1 MVDQDSKDRAGQ
13 AVADRPA
20 APEIADAAEKT
31 LIRPVDELEEKTP
44 RRQQFPPPYV
54 VVVDGPKTGTRFPLK
69 DGSNIIGRA
78 PGCEVRFEDQSVSRQ
93 HSEIL
98 RSQNAWMVKD
108 LGSKNGTFVNG
119 NPVTDPVMIGH
130 KDVVKTGIYQ
140 LRLITQPIPL
150 EQELTLPPELSQ
162 PERTVFVAAPPD
174 SLTSRME
181 EGEVGEAGEPE
192 GELEAEEAGAGQPAR
207 KKFALPFPVNKRN
220 LVMLGGL
227 LVALL
232 ATAVVIGPKIF
243 FHAPKKAR
251 IAKALPAQQAQQP
264 QAPDAGAAAQPTGAE
279 AATAPAAPTAPGAQP
294 PAPPTAPGTA
304 QPMPPAGTP
313 PAQPPQPGQPPSQAP
328 PTATTPGAQKIPVF
342 VDFASSPMPVKVTF
356 QSQEV
361 GSTPIRINAQL
372 EPGKTY
378 QAQALFLM
386 PEIGQQYTQQVE
398 FKADIGTSVVPV
410 LFRGPIG
417 ILKVN
422 NLPRD
427 VEFYLEG
434 KYSYDKFTEQ
444 SAKLRE
450 IVLQKPIYV
459 PYGQYFLELRKS
471 RQLGVSSPTV
481 VSDIVFRRDF
491 QIAED
496 SPTFNVDVDDAGL
509 KSFPVKVRSDPTNA
523 DVFVDGQSVGK
534 TPYEGTF
541 PLGAHRLVLRK
552 EGYFEQAEDLNID
565 INTPFV
571 ANVTLK
577 TSVAGAHLNNA
588 KLAMNRQ
595 MWQEA
600 INELAQTLS
609 SAPAPSE
616 TAQANYLLGRCYLG
630 LGDLDRAS
638 GYFEQARQ
646 SEEQRYPAML
656 GLVNISAQKQQ
667 MDKALPMLVEV
678 MLKTKDEALKREA
691 NDLFQKISPFR
702 SVIYIYSDP
711 PGAKVTVNENAVAQA
726 TPVILHEL
734 PLGNYKIRIEKAGFL
749 PTDLNLSLSVNEF
762 NPVIVK
768 LKPIPQ

>member
-13 AVADRPA
+13 ALADRPA

-98 RSQNAWMVKD
+98 RSQNTWMVKD

-181 EGEVGEAGEPE
+181 EAEVGGEGAPE
-192 GELEAEEAGAGQPAR
+192 GEMESEAAPAEPPAR
-207 KKFALPFPVNKRN
+207 RKFALPVNRRN
-220 LVMLGGL
+220 LVLFGGL
-227 LVALL
+227 LAALM
-232 ATAVVIGPKIF
+232 ATAVLIGPKIF

-251 IAKALPAQQAQQP
+251 ITKALPAQQAQQP
-264 QAPDAGAAAQPTGAE
+264 QAPDAGAAAQPQAPAAPGAE
-279 AATAPAAPTAPGAQP
+279 AATAAGAQP
-294 PAPPTAPGTA
+294 PAPPQAPGTTQA
-304 QPMPPAGTP
+304 APPAGTP
-313 PAQPPQPGQPPSQAP
+313 PGAPPQPGQPPAQAP
-328 PTATTPGAQKIPVF
+328 PAATAPGAQKIPVF

-356 QSQEV
+356 QNQEV
-361 GSTPIRINAQL
+361 GTTPIRINAQL

-398 FKADIGTSVVPV
+398 FKADVGTSVVPV

-471 RQLGVSSPTV
+471 RQLGASSPTV

-523 DVFVDGQSVGK
+523 DVFVDGQAVGK

-565 INTPFV
+565 INTPFL

-609 SAPAPSE
+609 SAPAPTE

-630 LGDLDRAS
+630 LNDLERAA

-646 SEEQRYPAML
+646 TEEQRYPAML
-656 GLVNISAQKQQ
+656 GLVNIYAQQQQ
-667 MDKALPMLVEV
+667 MAKALPMLVEV

-702 SVIYIYSDP
+702 SVIYIYTDP
-711 PGAKVTVNENAVAQA
+711 PGATVTVNQNPVQQA

-734 PLGNYKIRIEKAGFL
+734 PLGNYKILIEKPGFL
-749 PTDLNLSLSVNEF
+749 PTDLNLSLTVNEF

>member
-1 MVDQDSKDRAGQ
+1 MVDQDSKNRADQ
-13 AVADRPA
+13 AVADRPP

-31 LIRPVDELEEKTP
+31 LIRSVDELEEKTP

-93 HSEIL
+93 HTEIL
-98 RSQNAWMVKD
+98 RSQNTWMVKD

-140 LRLITQPIPL
+140 LRLITQPTTL

-181 EGEVGEAGEPE
+181 EGEVGEEGEPE
-192 GELEAEEAGAGQPAR
+192 GELESEGAPAEKPAR
-207 KKFALPFPVNKRN
+207 RKISLPPVNKRN
-220 LVMLGGL
+220 LVLFGGL
-227 LVALL
+227 LVALM

-243 FHAPKKAR
+243 FHAPKKAT
-251 IAKALPAQQAQQP
+251 IAKALPAQ
-264 QAPDAGAAAQPTGAE
+264 QAPDAGAAAQPQAPEAPGAE
-279 AATAPAAPTAPGAQP
+279 AAQAPTAPGAQP

-304 QPMPPAGTP
+304 QATPPAGTP
-313 PAQPPQPGQPPSQAP
+313 PAAPPQPGQPPAQAP
-328 PTATTPGAQKIPVF
+328 PAATTPGAQKIPVF

-356 QSQEV
+356 QNQEV
-361 GSTPIRINAQL
+361 GTTPIRINTQL

-398 FKADIGTSVVPV
+398 FKADVGTSVVPV

-434 KYSYDKFTEQ
+434 KYSYDKFNEQ

-471 RQLGVSSPTV
+471 RQLGTSSPTV

-491 QIAED
+491 AIAED

-509 KSFPVKVRSDPTNA
+509 KSFPVKVRSEPNNA
-523 DVFVDGQSVGK
+523 DVFIDGQQVGK

-541 PLGAHRLVLRK
+541 PLGAHRLILRK

-588 KLAMNRQ
+588 RLAMNRQ

-609 SAPAPSE
+609 SAPAPTE

-630 LGDLDRAS
+630 LNDLERAA

-646 SEEQRYPAML
+646 TEEQRYPAML
-656 GLVNISAQKQQ
+656 GLVNIYAQQQQ
-667 MDKALPMLVEV
+667 MAKALPMLVEV

-702 SVIYIYSDP
+702 SVVYIYSDP
-711 PGAKVTVNENAVAQA
+711 PGAKVTVNQNPVAQA

-734 PLGNYKIRIEKAGFL
+734 PLGNYKIRVEKAGFL